1 MGALA
6 GGLAGGISASAATG
20 LMVNQM
26 QQDQTNNL
34 STMLQI
40 QEGKKTRENM
50 LREAMKKLNEMEQNT
65 RMSEMK
71 STREIGE
78 KWGQALG

>member
-1 MGALA
+1 M
-6 GGLAGGISASAATG
+6 GGLAGGISGSAAAG
-20 LMVNQM
+20 LAVNQM

-34 STMLQI
+34 ATMLQI

-50 LREAMKKLNEMEQNT
+50 LRQTMKKLNDMEQET
-65 RMSEMK
+65 RQDEMK

-78 KWGQALG
+78 KWGKALG

>member
-1 MGALA
+1 M
-6 GGLAGGISASAATG
+6 GGLVGGISASAATG

-50 LREAMKKLNEMEQNT
+50 LRQTMKKLNEMEQEQ
-65 RMSEMK
+65 RQAEMK